1 MVSVNYEKK
10 AFCSTKSSTFTSSAE
25 IRKTTLTH
33 LV

>member
-25 IRKTTLTH
+25 IKGKRL
-33 LV
+33 